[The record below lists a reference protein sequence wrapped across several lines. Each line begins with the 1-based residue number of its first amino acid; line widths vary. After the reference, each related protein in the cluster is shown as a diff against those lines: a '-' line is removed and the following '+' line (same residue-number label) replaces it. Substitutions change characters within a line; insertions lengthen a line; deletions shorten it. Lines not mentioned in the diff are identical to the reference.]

1 MVVEQEIDKLIKEN
15 KRSEVRKIVD
25 EYKKQIKFH
34 VNAPFIREKTG
45 TFIFVIIGIFLGIGA
60 LVIGDEVSLVVKLIY
75 IVPLILS
82 SITILILYFK
92 AKSSDFSDEKTM
104 ELMLNFIL
112 LETICICFLSSYF
125 YQYFLF
131 KDFTQID
138 YLKSMG
144 FVLVCIG
151 LITIL
156 TLLDAPKKFMKEFK
170 VEKKKYIY
178 PGAISGGLIYT
189 LVLIAN
195 ITKPYTLLLILAY
208 GLIMILTRF
217 YVYGMFKYSKYDYIK
232 NLKY

>member
-34 VNAPFIREKTG
+34 VNAPFLREKTG

-75 IVPLILS
+75 IVPLIIS

-131 KDFTQID
+131 H
-138 YLKSMG
+138 
-144 FVLVCIG
+144 LV
-151 LITIL
+151 
-156 TLLDAPKKFMKEFK
+156 
-170 VEKKKYIY
+170 
-178 PGAISGGLIYT
+178 S
-189 LVLIAN
+189 
-195 ITKPYTLLLILAY
+195 
-208 GLIMILTRF
+208 
-217 YVYGMFKYSKYDYIK
+217 
-232 NLKY
+232 

>member
-1 MVVEQEIDKLIKEN
+1 MC
-15 KRSEVRKIVD
+15 
-25 EYKKQIKFH
+25 
-34 VNAPFIREKTG
+34 IRDS
-45 TFIFVIIGIFLGIGA
+45 LGIGA

-75 IVPLILS
+75 IVPLIIS

-138 YLKSMG
+138 YLKNMG

-156 TLLDAPKKFMKEFK
+156 TLLDAPKKLSL
-170 VEKKKYIY
+170 IH
-178 PGAISGGLIYT
+178 IS
-189 LVLIAN
+189 
-195 ITKPYTLLLILAY
+195 TKAEYEAYEWNKRFSARRREGVKQFWNQERERIIKGESTTRNWTTEQIQDILN
-208 GLIMILTRF
+208 GRTP
-217 YVYGMFKYSKYDYIK
+217 KYDVKPIQGHHSYLSLIHI
-232 NLKY
+232 